1 MRIFK
6 ILPGF
11 LFCSAVWA
19 ADANLTWVAPTTR
32 TDGSPLTNLAG
43 YRIKYGTVLGAYPTV
58 VQVPGA
64 AVTSFVVTGLVGGQT
79 YHFVMTAYD
88 VPGLESANTNPVS
101 RTVLISPPNPP
112 GGLTVTA
119 LIAYT
124 VVKQTDRLV
133 MLPVGS
139 VPGDTQCIAS
149 QALITDDVMY
159 HAVPR
164 ASVTWSGS
172 VRPVVVFARCA

>member
-1 MRIFK
+1 VRIFK
-6 ILPGF
+6 ILAGF

-19 ADANLTWVAPTTR
+19 ADVSLTCTAPTTR

-43 YRIKYGTVLGAYPTV
+43 YRIKYGTVSGTYPTV
-58 VQVPGA
+58 IDKQGA
-64 AVTSFVVTGLVGGQT
+64 VCGPYTVSNLTGGVTYF
-79 YHFVMTAYD
+79 FVMSAYD
-88 VPGLESANTNPVS
+88 ANALESANSNQVS
-101 RTVLISPPNPP
+101 RTVLIAPPNPP

-172 VRPVVVFARCA
+172 VRPVIVFARCV